1 MAMKGHFMPNKMTV
15 DNFGMNIGASD
26 LRGNGR
32 ILNAWNYLFD
42 NQTVSGVVNLQS
54 NFFDLNQFMEEPTTA
69 TATSNTATAPAA
81 AAEII
86 PVPKNVDMTLN
97 ADFSKIK
104 YTTYDLNNLNGQVV
118 VKNGVAAL
126 HDCTASVAGGQ
137 IGLEGEYNTSNP
149 AKPTFDMDMAIQSMG
164 FRDAFNTFAT
174 VKALAPV
181 MQLIDGKFNTTLSM
195 SGALGKDM
203 MPDLTTLSAAG
214 FLETLNAIF
223 NNFKPMNDIGAK
235 LGVDYLNKL
244 ELKNTKNWFEIK
256 DGKVTVKPF
265 NVQMR
270 DVAMQI
276 GGAHGL
282 NQEMAYQ
289 ITTKVPRSALQK
301 SSVGAAA
308 NSGLN
313 FLSKEASKYG
323 VNLAQGEYINVRFDL
338 TGSLSSPK
346 VAMKVLGSDGQA
358 TIKDEATATVQAT
371 VDKAKDSLKNV
382 ASRELDKAKDQA
394 KAAAD
399 KAADSLKTLAD
410 KKLQEAKDKAAQ
422 EVGSKV
428 TDAAGKKAEEALG
441 DKGKKTVDDAKK
453 KLEDWDPFKKK
464 KKDN

>member
-1 MAMKGHFMPNKMTV
+1 
-15 DNFGMNIGASD
+15 
-26 LRGNGR
+26 
-32 ILNAWNYLFD
+32 
-42 NQTVSGVVNLQS
+42 
-54 NFFDLNQFMEEPTTA
+54 
-69 TATSNTATAPAA
+69 
-81 AAEII
+81 
-86 PVPKNVDMTLN
+86 
-97 ADFSKIK
+97 
-104 YTTYDLNNLNGQVV
+104 
-118 VKNGVAAL
+118 
-126 HDCTASVAGGQ
+126 
-137 IGLEGEYNTSNP
+137 
-149 AKPTFDMDMAIQSMG
+149 
-164 FRDAFNTFAT
+164 
-174 VKALAPV
+174 
-181 MQLIDGKFNTTLSM
+181 M